1 MLQLHVGNDWFD
13 FCSGTLVRSDVV
25 PLHRLPAV
33 GYGTDTF
40 ITGGAASPKAI
51 TIFDGIRSYRQ
62 VSSIPAQDAF
72 PDRFLKITAGVC
84 FGDSGGPLFHGDT
97 IVALNTWTA
106 PGRGSQY
113 RTRCRTACRKT
124 TAEASRGLAVWRN
137 HRDGRIRTAGLLLP
151 KQAR

>member
-97 IVALNTWTA
+97 IVALNTWTFSYRCDGPNLEYRVDSA
-106 PGRGSQY
+106 PAQ
-113 RTRCRTACRKT
+113 AF
-124 TAEASRGLAVWRN
+124 LA
-137 HRDGRIRTAGLLLP
+137 AYL
-151 KQAR
+151 